1 MILLGALIALW
12 GALVLG
18 FAKPLHVR
26 WKGMLADMRRAGVYN
41 DLPGTKFLASAEG
54 LVRMRI
60 AGGLALAVG
69 IGMIVAGLFSASAG
83 P

>member
-26 WKGMLADMRRAGVYN
+26 WKGMLAEIRRAGI
-41 DLPGTKFLASAEG
+41 DDKIALTRFFASTEG
-54 LVRMRI
+54 LRWMRI
-60 AGGLALAVG
+60 VGGAVLAVG
-69 IGMIVAGLFSASAG
+69 IAMIVAGIVQGRGL
-83 P
+83 